1 MQDPPKGW
9 RWTVRVATL
18 ARLRL
23 VPWPA
28 GDSTRRAGAFA
39 AAVFLAAGLAL
50 GAQRTPE
57 KTLPQPS
64 YGIPNIVA
72 VGMCLSVL
80 AIACKHFKRTV

>member
-9 RWTVRVATL
+9 RWTVR
-18 ARLRL
+18 
-23 VPWPA
+23 A
-28 GDSTRRAGAFA
+28 GMFA

-50 GAQRTPE
+50 GAKRTPE

-72 VGMCLSVL
+72 VVMCLSVL
-80 AIACKHFKRTV
+80 AIPCKRFKRT